1 MQLRNATYLRVVAGW
16 TVFVWVVLIKNML
29 GSSDHSIAF
38 RVVHIGL
45 AIISIT
51 LAVGMIA
58 VVRVER
64 SKS

>member
-16 TVFVWVVLIKNML
+16 TVFVWIVLIKNML
-29 GSSDHSIAF
+29 GANDHSIAF
-38 RVVHIGL
+38 RAVHIGL
-45 AIISIT
+45 AIVSIT